1 LHRWQQQELS
11 SHRGMYLEQD
21 RDHDRDAFAQ
31 DAPPQTVS
39 GDVVTVK

>member
-1 LHRWQQQELS
+1 
-11 SHRGMYLEQD
+11 MYLEQD